1 MPPALIVVFG
11 PAGAGK
17 TSFINCVTG
26 SKLPIGHT
34 IQSCTKEVT
43 TEGIPVIEIDGVPV
57 QLVDTPAFDDL
68 DMSDRDVFQAVSDFL
83 DKFYHEGQLITGLVY
98 VHRITDVRLSGSS
111 KRSLRMLHE
120 LCDDDSLKRILFLT
134 TMWSSPVTQR
144 QLDTQTELQEHPII
158 SRFGAWSQVLTQTPS
173 EGRSILKS
181 YLNSGT
187 QSSGVQKKMVK
198 KVMSPGAASAL
209 QIPGEARA
217 EFLRRNEQEVAQIRR
232 AFVEAE
238 AKRREEEVDGKM
250 RQADLYLQRAREAE
264 GLSRALKKEQ
274 EEREIAAEEQS
285 QQSTLAD
292 ERREAT
298 EAQLAQILEYKRR
311 EEEQRKL
318 MEQQLA
324 ILHRQ
329 AEIIK
334 IKEQHRKKGS
344 GVLKLAGAVAVAGLL
359 L

>member
-1 MPPALIVVFG
+1 MPPALIVVCN

-26 SKLPIGHT
+26 SKLLIGHT
-34 IQSCTKEVT
+34 IQSRRKEVM

-57 QLVDTPAFDDL
+57 QLVDTTAFDGL

-83 DKFYHEGQLITGLVY
+83 DKSYREGQIITGLVC

-134 TMWSSPVTQR
+134 TMWSSPATQR
-144 QLDTQTELQEHPII
+144 QLDTQTELRGHPII
-158 SRFGAWSQVLTQTPS
+158 SRSGAWSQVLTQTS
-173 EGRSILKS
+173 LEGRSILKS
-181 YLNSGT
+181 HLNSGT
-187 QSSGVQKKMVK
+187 QSLGMQKKMVE
-198 KVMSPGAASAL
+198 KVMYPGAASAL

-217 EFLRRNEQEVAQIRR
+217 EFLRRNEQEVTQIRR
-232 AFVEAE
+232 VFVGVE
-238 AKRREEEVDGKM
+238 AKRCEEEVDGKM
-250 RQADLYLQRAREAE
+250 WQADLYLQRTREAE

-285 QQSTLAD
+285 QQSTLVD
-292 ERREAT
+292 EWREAT

-318 MEQQLA
+318 MEQRLA
-324 ILHRQ
+324 ILYRQ
-329 AEIIK
+329 AEILK
-334 IKEQHRKKGS
+334 IKEQHRKRVS
-344 GVLKLAGAVAVAGLL
+344 GVLKLAGVVAVAGLL